1 MALNQESYKAIL
13 AQNIST
19 TAQVSWGSTKKNNF
33 FFFWVLYYSF
43 HIIIK
48 STPIW

>member
-33 FFFWVLYYSF
+33 FFFLGFILFFSYYN
-43 HIIIK
+43 
-48 STPIW
+48 

>member
-19 TAQVSWGSTKKNNF
+19 TAQASWGSTKKNNF
-33 FFFWVLYYSF
+33 FFFFLGFILFFSYYN
-43 HIIIK
+43 
-48 STPIW
+48 

>member
-33 FFFWVLYYSF
+33 FFLGFILFFSYYN
-43 HIIIK
+43 
-48 STPIW
+48 